1 METTKYTF
9 GEVRAFAS
17 DVEKTRTVE
26 FVISSNTKDRH
37 GTVLPADKWN
47 LDCFNANGIVGYQ
60 HNVYGGDLCNAPD
73 PDDVIGIGR
82 AWIEGDKVIGSV
94 TFEPAEINPKAE
106 KIFRKVLNGTLKAT
120 SVGFNPTAPGYF
132 GQGEESER
140 GSNPTYYY
148 NGQELL
154 EFSIVNIPSNPD
166 ALRRSMRDQ
175 ASNAIGYIYRQ
186 LGGKVR
192 FSDIEKMTVGDVI
205 AQLETRSAKS
215 HPELVSGS
223 DEQRGLSVKVEVEVE
238 IDKPDG
244 DNTPDNPDQP
254 DPENDPT
261 QPETDTLIQ
270 QRESDQDLILITKS
284 KLALTANS

>member
-17 DVEKTRTVE
+17 DVEKTRTIE
-26 FVISSNTKDRH
+26 FVASDNTKDRH
-37 GTVLPADKWN
+37 NTILPIDKWT
-47 LDCFNANGIVGYQ
+47 LDNFSRNGIAGYM
-60 HNVYGGDLCNAPD
+60 HNVYGGDLCSAPD
-73 PDDVIGIGR
+73 PDFVIGPAR
-82 AWIEGDKVIGSV
+82 AWIENGKLITAI
-94 TFEPAEINPKAE
+94 TFETADINPLAE
-106 KIFRKVLNGTLKAT
+106 KIFRKVLNKTLKT
-120 SVGFNPTAPGYF
+120 VSVGFNPTAPGYW

-140 GSNPTYYY
+140 GANPTFYF
-148 NGQELL
+148 NGQDLL
-154 EFSIVNIPSNPD
+154 EVSVVNIPSNPN

-175 ASNAIGYIYRQ
+175 ASNAISYIYKQ

-223 DEQRGLSVKVEVEVE
+223 DEQRGLSVKVEIEVE
-238 IDKPDG
+238 IDKPEG
-244 DNTPDNPDQP
+244 DNTPDNPD
-254 DPENDPT
+254 NS
-261 QPETDTLIQ
+261 IQ

-284 KLALTANS
+284 ILALTANS